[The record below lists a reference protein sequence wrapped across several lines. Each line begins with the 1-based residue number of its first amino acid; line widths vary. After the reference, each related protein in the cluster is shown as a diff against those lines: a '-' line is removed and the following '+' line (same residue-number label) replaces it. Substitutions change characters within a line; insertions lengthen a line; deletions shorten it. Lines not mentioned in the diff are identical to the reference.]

1 MSRPS
6 TADVLA
12 TMNAQPP
19 KPPSPTPTA
28 LPGKPVVVRSRQAD
42 TVRFTFDVS
51 REQHRFIKHY
61 VLDAQTT
68 ASAATRTLWDLVAED
83 NALAQRLG
91 ARLAAQ
97 NAVTP

>member
-19 KPPSPTPTA
+19 STTAPVPVKPAGVPSKQT
-28 LPGKPVVVRSRQAD
+28 D

-83 NALAQRLG
+83 NTLAQRLG

-97 NAVTP
+97 NAVKP

>member
-1 MSRPS
+1 MTRPS

-19 KPPSPTPTA
+19 GGASPPPIAAKPT
-28 LPGKPVVVRSRQAD
+28 GVVPKQTD

-68 ASAATRTLWDLVAED
+68 ASAATRTLWELVAED
-83 NALAQRLG
+83 NTIAQRLG

-97 NAVTP
+97 SAVKP

>member
-19 KPPSPTPTA
+19 STTPAA
-28 LPGKPVVVRSRQAD
+28 LPVKTTVVPAKQTD

-51 REQHRFIKHY
+51 RGQHRFIKHY

-83 NALAQRLG
+83 NTLAQRLG

-97 NAVTP
+97 NAVKP